1 MNNVS
6 LYQKQSGVVL
16 IISLIMLVLLT
27 LIGVTSMQVTGLEE
41 KMAGNMKSNNLA
53 FQSAETALREGE
65 TWLANRPS
73 EPAVDSAPVWGFNAM
88 DPNSADSTPWWFDT
102 VRNAAW
108 WDANAVQS
116 TATLRD
122 FPVGNT
128 FKPYNIIEFKYFES
142 DTLVIGTNNPPPGI
156 NYYQVTAKGTG
167 TKDNTPDEQGEVE
180 ESPQA
185 SVTLTSSA

>member
-1 MNNVS
+1 MNHYF

-65 TWLANRPS
+65 VWLATS
-73 EPAVDSAPVWGFNAM
+73 IAEPAVDTAPVWGFNAM

-102 VRNAAW
+102 IRNAVW
-108 WDANAVQS
+108 WNANAVQS
-116 TATLRD
+116 GATLQG
-122 FPVGNT
+122 FELPLGNPNN
-128 FKPYNIIEFKYFES
+128 KPHHIIEFKYFDS

-167 TKDNTPDEQGEVE
+167 ANGQSRQLVQSIT
-180 ESPQA
+180 A
-185 SVTLTSSA
+185 RRF

>member
-1 MNNVS
+1 MNYS
-6 LYQKQSGVVL
+6 HSYQKQSGVVL

-65 TWLANRPS
+65 GWLATQPA
-73 EPAVDSAPVWGFNAM
+73 EPAIDSVNVWGFNAM
-88 DPNSADSTPWWFDT
+88 DPSAIDSTPWWFDS
-102 VRNAAW
+102 VRDATW
-108 WDANAVQS
+108 WSANAVQS
-116 TATLRD
+116 TASLEG
-122 FPVGNT
+122 FPAGNT
-128 FKPYNIIEFKYFES
+128 HKPYHITEFKHFAS

-167 TKDNTPDEQGEVE
+167 SNGQSRQLVQSIT
-180 ESPQA
+180 A
-185 SVTLTSSA
+185 MRF